1 MPFHVQ
7 IRRSLQRAWAFNLD
21 QAEVQALLDPWRR
34 EQMVDF
40 GDKEWDPRTSS
51 LTILEGPELAGTE
64 LSFGQGW
71 NNAERSGTDVTAR
84 MLAGP
89 GAGESVGVA
98 VLAESEQARGAV
110 TEMLSEAGLAV
121 IEWPALRAR
130 LMAAAAAGAERPTQP
145 GGPLA
150 VVVIDAGEP
159 SAGWLFEAGLAL
171 GALGGRAIVA
181 QLGEAA
187 PPPQLREL
195 AIIRL
200 DPQQPASRLAL
211 SERLRHAGLRS
222 GSV

>member
-1 MPFHVQ
+1 MAFHVQ

-21 QAEVQALLDPWRR
+21 EAELQALLDPWRR

-40 GDKEWDPRTSS
+40 GDKEWDPRTSQ

-71 NNAERSGTDVTAR
+71 NNAERSGTDVTGR
-84 MLAGP
+84 MLAAP
-89 GAGESVGVA
+89 AAGESLGVA
-98 VLAESEQARGAV
+98 VLAESEDARAAV
-110 TEMLSEAGLAV
+110 TGMLSEAGLAV
-121 IEWPALRAR
+121 VEWPTLRAR
-130 LMAAAAAGAERPTQP
+130 LMAAAAAAAERPAQP
-145 GGPLA
+145 AGPLA
-150 VVVIDAGEP
+150 LLVVESAEP
-159 SAGWLFEAGLAL
+159 QAGWLFEAGLAL

-181 QLGEAA
+181 QLGEAT
-187 PPPQLREL
+187 PPSQLREL

-222 GSV
+222 G